1 MNTSNTTNTTN
12 NTIANP
18 TTMTT
23 ADNEAQDSNLQQ
35 KEQLQLMI
43 DGEKWDAIVQL
54 LKWEE
59 QKSQKQNTTAI
70 KLNSFLHVSL
80 YLSRHPANHARQ
92 TPRRTVPNFLRNLRP
107 LPPRERSPPK

>member
-1 MNTSNTTNTTN
+1 MNTSNTTNTTD

-70 KLNSFLHVSL
+70 TTC
-80 YLSRHPANHARQ
+80 SRIYDMLTLTSSNESSTMLEILKKRDD
-92 TPRRTVPNFLRNLRP
+92 
-107 LPPRERSPPK
+107 REAEALILMIITLGGRS